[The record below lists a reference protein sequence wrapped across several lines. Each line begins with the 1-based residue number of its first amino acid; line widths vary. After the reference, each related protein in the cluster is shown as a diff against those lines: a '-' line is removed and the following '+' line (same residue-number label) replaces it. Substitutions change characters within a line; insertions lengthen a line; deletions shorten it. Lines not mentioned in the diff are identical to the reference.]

1 LPMISEFEI
10 LRGTIAKH
18 DEVKVYIQGFA
29 RAKDGTGVWNAFE
42 AHYLSASQLYDIA
55 ESAVLQIGN

>member
-1 LPMISEFEI
+1 LIAPRLESREAWPIMPMISEFEI

-18 DEVKVYIQGFA
+18 DEDKVYIQGFA

-42 AHYLSASQLYDIA
+42 GLKC
-55 ESAVLQIGN
+55 